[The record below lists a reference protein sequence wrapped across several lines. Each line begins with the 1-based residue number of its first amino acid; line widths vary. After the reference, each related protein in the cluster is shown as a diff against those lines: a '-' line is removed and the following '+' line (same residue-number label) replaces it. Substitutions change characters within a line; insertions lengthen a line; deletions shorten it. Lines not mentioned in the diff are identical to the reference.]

1 MSLRFENLM
10 IFLNDLSKSDFF
22 TDENIIKLYVKEIKK
37 IKISNYLLDNLGKEY
52 EKIIKIQNEVSNT
65 EPPPK
70 MKRSSKNKRKL
81 SDSNILDV

>member
-22 TDENIIKLYVKEIKK
+22 QDETIIKQYVKETKK
-37 IKISNYLLDNLGKEY
+37 MKISDNLLDNLGKEY
-52 EKIIKIQNEVSNT
+52 EKIIKIQTEVSDQH
-65 EPPPK
+65 PPPK
-70 MKRSSKNKRKL
+70 MKRSNKHKRKI